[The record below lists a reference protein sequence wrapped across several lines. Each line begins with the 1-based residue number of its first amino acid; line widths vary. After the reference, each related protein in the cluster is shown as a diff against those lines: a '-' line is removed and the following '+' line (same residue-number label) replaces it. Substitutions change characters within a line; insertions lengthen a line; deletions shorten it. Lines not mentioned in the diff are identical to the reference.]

1 MADKSSIQPN
11 FFILGAQKAGT
22 TSLYQILKK
31 HPEVYLTEPK
41 ETRFFNL
48 YFDKGLPWY
57 HQNYYSHVKTGHK
70 IVGEATPHYL
80 SDPQVPSR
88 LKEAYGTELKLVVM
102 VRQPVRR
109 AYSHYQ
115 MMKKLAMNNKSFK
128 ERVAR
133 GFSDQLRLEKDGHI
147 KSNYLHEGSYVE
159 HLSRYLDI
167 FPGSSIHLMVMEDM
181 KDNFESEISKLCDFL
196 SIKPTNEMLEPQV
209 SNSGGLPAN
218 KKLMLLYSSRSLLRW
233 VNRIIGPETRLRK
246 KLKQFLTKP
255 VGNLSSDE
263 VSALTEL
270 YFPQEKKELE
280 ALLGRT
286 LDNW

>member
-1 MADKSSIQPN
+1 MADKPSIQPN

-22 TSLYQILKK
+22 TSVYQILKK
-31 HPEVYLTEPK
+31 HPEVYLTDPK

-48 YFDKGLPWY
+48 YFDKGLSWY
-57 HQNYYSHVKTGHK
+57 HHTYYADAGSHHQLL
-70 IVGEATPHYL
+70 GEATPHYL
-80 SDPQVPSR
+80 SDPEVPSR
-88 LKEAYGTELKLVVM
+88 LKEAYGDEIKLVAII
-102 VRQPVRR
+102 RQPIRR

-128 ERVAR
+128 ERVAH
-133 GFSDQLRLEKDGHI
+133 GFSEQLRLEKDGHI

-159 HLSRYLDI
+159 HLRRYLDI
-167 FPGSSIHLMVMEDM
+167 FPRSSIHLMVMEDM
-181 KDNFESEISKLCDFL
+181 KDNFEAEISELCDFL
-196 SIKPTNEMLEPQV
+196 SIKPTKEMLEPRV
-209 SNSGGLPAN
+209 SNSGGLPAD
-218 KKLMLLYSSRSLLRW
+218 KRLMLLYSSRSLLRW

-246 KLKQFLTKP
+246 NLKQFLTKP

-270 YFPQEKKELE
+270 YFPQEKNELE